1 MRRLRIGLALG
12 SGGAKGLS
20 HIGVLKVLEENN
32 VEISF
37 VTGSSIGAIIG
48 ALYAKGYSPKEIEK
62 LANNIAENKQQF
74 YNLFDFSKS
83 LQGIIKGDKILE
95 YLDTILEGVTFD
107 KLKKTF
113 TPIAVDLI
121 TGEKVYIQEGKVAE
135 GIRASMSIP
144 VIFQPFSWKNR
155 LLIDGGVLSPLP
167 VKDLKTLYK
176 PDITI
181 AVSLN
186 KKTKWTPKEKINI
199 DLPYQ
204 PSTITE
210 KITYSLSQ
218 TKIFKEFQKRLNPLL
233 NPSLFDVLMQTI
245 DIMNYELEES
255 NKKEADIV
263 INPDVQNYGTFDF
276 DKAKELIE
284 KGEIAAREKIPE
296 ILKLIR
302 KKRKRFIFF

>member
-1 MRRLRIGLALG
+1 MGRLRIGVALG

-48 ALYAKGYSPKEIEK
+48 ALYAKGYSPKDIEK

-107 KLKKTF
+107 KLKKPF

-167 VKDLKTLYK
+167 VKDLKMLYK
-176 PDITI
+176 PDIII
-181 AVSLN
+181 AVSLH
-186 KKTKWTPKEKINI
+186 KKTKWTPKENINI
-199 DLPYQ
+199 DIPFQ

-284 KGEIAAREKIPE
+284 KGESAAREKIPE
-296 ILKLIR
+296 ILKLIK